1 MLSIKSTLET
11 LRSER
16 EKPDETM
23 TDNSP
28 VQVEQPS
35 TEEDAD
41 IDDFEPVDQHVN
53 ASPAEVMRKV
63 ARQLSMGYR
72 RTVDIYDDVVS
83 LELLDVATASNLIR
97 SYITSTGIS
106 VVSLSNSTQLY

>member
-16 EKPDETM
+16 EQPGETM

-35 TEEDAD
+35 TEEDPD
-41 IDDFEPVDQHVN
+41 IDDVEPVDQHVN

-83 LELLDVATASNLIR
+83 LELLDVATASYLVT
-97 SYITSTGIS
+97 SYVSSTGRPK
-106 VVSLSNSTQLY
+106 VSLSNSTQLY